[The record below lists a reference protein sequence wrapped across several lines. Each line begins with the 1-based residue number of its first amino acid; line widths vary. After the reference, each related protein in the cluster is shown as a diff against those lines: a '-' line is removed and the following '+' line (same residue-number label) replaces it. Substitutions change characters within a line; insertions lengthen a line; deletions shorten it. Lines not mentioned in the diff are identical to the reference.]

1 LIRSVDPD
9 AQQFEIVF
17 RDGHGV
23 ILFVDPENPTKF
35 VQKVS
40 GSAPDFELIDEDGSI
55 VELPL
60 DTAAAGESSSDL
72 MGVTQPA
79 ESRPVGGTP
88 GSAAVNLL
96 DFGKSTLLPQIQRSD
111 LG

>member
-17 RDGHGV
+17 RDGHGM

-40 GSAPDFELIDEDGSI
+40 GTAPNFQLVDEDGSI
-55 VELPL
+55 VELPA
-60 DTAAAGESSSDL
+60 DAPAADEQSSQL
-72 MGVTQPA
+72 VEVTPA
-79 ESRPVGGTP
+79 SGTHPVG
-88 GSAAVNLL
+88 
-96 DFGKSTLLPQIQRSD
+96 DPQA
-111 LG
+111 